1 MSLPRIAVDAM
12 GGDEGVRVMVEGAA
26 LARRRH
32 DKFKFLLVGDET
44 RIKAA
49 LESHP
54 GMAGASE
61 ILHSDDVVGG
71 DELPSRALRRAKTT
85 SMGLAVNAVK
95 QGDAGAAVSAGNTGA
110 LMAMS
115 KLALRTMPGL
125 DRPALAALL
134 LPLLIPVPVYRK
146 IHKFHHTHNR
156 RDHHTS
162 TLDGYVVGDEPGYFK
177 RVWIGLLWY
186 LGVFAGG
193 YFIHGVISILL
204 FLFMPPVLARKISP
218 AFENWSWSDQIS
230 SILIFAAGIGFHAGF
245 WMLLGQD
252 AWIAAL
258 GRPLLFFAW
267 IYSLLVYIYH
277 YRTTYGDQ
285 VVYNVRSVSAHGFFR
300 WWLLNFNHHRVHHR
314 YPTLPWHMLPDEPAD
329 LPDDFQRNENVDN
342 IGQAIRQQL
351 RGPQIFVEP
360 KDER

>member
-1 MSLPRIAVDAM
+1 MPPKIDPSVHYMRTSKMLA
-12 GGDEGVRVMVEGAA
+12 ETAA
-26 LARRRH
+26 LLVTFTTALVVFERADWLGEARTP
-32 DKFKFLLVGDET
+32 LLVLTTICQGSWFHRLYT
-44 RIKAA
+44 AA
-49 LESHP
+49 HEAIHRKLVP
-54 GMAGASE
+54 DNK
-61 ILHSDDVVGG
+61 L
-71 DELPSRALRRAKTT
+71 
-85 SMGLAVNAVK
+85 VNDIIG
-95 QGDAGAAVSAGNTGA
+95 Q
-110 LMAMS
+110 
-115 KLALRTMPGL
+115 
-125 DRPALAALL
+125 ALL